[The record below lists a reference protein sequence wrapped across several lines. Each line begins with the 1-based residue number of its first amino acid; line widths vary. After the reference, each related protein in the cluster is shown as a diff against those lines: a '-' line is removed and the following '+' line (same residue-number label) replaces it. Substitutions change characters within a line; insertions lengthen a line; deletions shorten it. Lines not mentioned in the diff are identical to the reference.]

1 MNQKETASNDNI
13 VFFIFLLVPTIM
25 LIVGYFLFPCSS
37 SPDEHP
43 LVYIPLFLGLVFLG
57 FGFLL
62 KDKKLG
68 SKLKISG
75 WMLFSFFWALLP
87 RFLYDSEGGDI
98 FNAVVCIIGV
108 YILIYMAYHEWLS
121 IQRKN
126 HPLCLNWI
134 AGGTFFAGIIYFT
147 IDSSIFPE
155 LKTGL
160 IELVAAQSA
169 GVLQLF
175 GLEAYREGSLIV
187 YNGVP
192 ITIIFAC
199 TAVQSMVL
207 FVGMI
212 GALQGI
218 SMKRRLTAL
227 AATVIPIYFLNLIR
241 NAGVVYMVGADITS
255 FEMAHNV
262 IAKVGSLIALI
273 ALLFV
278 TFKIVPELYDEILCI
293 FDLPKRKGP
302 VENFFAKLLG
312 KTKK

>member
-1 MNQKETASNDNI
+1 MDQKETASNDNI

-134 AGGTFFAGIIYFT
+134 AGGTFFAGIMYFT

-262 IAKVGSLIALI
+262 IAKAGSLIALI
-273 ALLFV
+273 ALLFL

-302 VENFFAKLLG
+302 VENFFAKFLG

>member
-1 MNQKETASNDNI
+1 MGQKETASNDNI

-37 SPDEHP
+37 SPAEHP

-87 RFLYDSEGGDI
+87 CFLYASEDGDV

-121 IQRKN
+121 IKTDEY
-126 HPLCLNWI
+126 LSCLNWI
-134 AGGTFFAGIIYFT
+134 AGGTFLAGIIYFT
-147 IDSSIFPE
+147 IDSGIFPE
-155 LKTGL
+155 LKNGL
-160 IELVAAQSA
+160 IEVVAFHSNALLNIL
-169 GVLQLF
+169 GT
-175 GLEAYREGSLIV
+175 EAYRHGSVIV
-187 YNGVP
+187 YNELP

-199 TAVQSMVL
+199 TAIQSMVL
-207 FVGMI
+207 FVWMI

-262 IAKVGSLIALI
+262 IAKAGSLIALI
-273 ALLFV
+273 VLLFL

-302 VENFFAKLLG
+302 VENFFTKFLE